1 MCSARQPW
9 SIWSLHSRS
18 FWYQRDERCASCELC
33 MSVYAGDEAAS
44 TSPKCVT
51 LKVHALYPRIVRR
64 YMLGLTSNAVVST
77 GVRLAFSIRERVWR
91 ELACAF
97 CVCVRIFTFPHSL
110 TSCDALCCTRP
121 RSHHLR
127 MCMLVRVSEWSV
139 NREPEPDR
147 DVRIYF

>member
-1 MCSARQPW
+1 
-9 SIWSLHSRS
+9 
-18 FWYQRDERCASCELC
+18 

-91 ELACAF
+91 ELTCAF
-97 CVCVRIFTFPHSL
+97 CVCVRIFHRARSRGHFSTL
-110 TSCDALCCTRP
+110 T
-121 RSHHLR
+121 H
-127 MCMLVRVSEWSV
+127 VV
-139 NREPEPDR
+139 
-147 DVRIYF
+147 